1 MLNVNVLCGACGQ
14 ACRYS
19 CLKKL
24 RQTSFIAIKIFPF
37 SEKSLYLHL
46 LRAYCPYGTCYL
58 KKRNAFLD
66 DENLGN
72 FHEKRDEGR
81 VVLTLRRGVQKL
93 YLSLGFPRTFII
105 DMAFFS
111 STLCV
116 CMPGTCCGLCAWL
129 WIIGIMLCLICV

>member
-1 MLNVNVLCGACGQ
+1 MLNVNALCGTCGQ

-72 FHEKRDEGR
+72 FHDKRDEGR

-93 YLSLGFPRTFII
+93 YLSLVFPR
-105 DMAFFS
+105 S
-111 STLCV
+111 LN
-116 CMPGTCCGLCAWL
+116 
-129 WIIGIMLCLICV
+129 